1 MIPEVNILK
10 SCALQFETLVKNTL
24 PLFGILDNSFP
35 EKYFVIYVNAIR
47 IKMKKSVLYAI
58 RKTVIHQSTFV
69 CLISALHGEKSH
81 PSSRACD
88 R

>member
-10 SCALQFETLVKNTL
+10 SCAL
-24 PLFGILDNSFP
+24 FGILDNSFP
-35 EKYFVIYVNAIR
+35 EKNGVIYVNAIS
-47 IKMKKSVLYAI
+47 IKLKKSVLHTI

-69 CLISALHGEKSH
+69 RLISALHAEKSH
-81 PSSRACD
+81 PSSHACD